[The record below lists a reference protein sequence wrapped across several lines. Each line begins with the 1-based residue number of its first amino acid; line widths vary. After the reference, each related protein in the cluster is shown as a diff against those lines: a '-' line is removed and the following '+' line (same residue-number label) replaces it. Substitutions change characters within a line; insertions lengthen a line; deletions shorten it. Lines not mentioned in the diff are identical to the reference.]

1 MSTTNNCSNDFYS
14 NIINYG
20 SNYGPN
26 NRPNNSPQL
35 NNMGQIIAPY
45 PATVRPQLF
54 MNNPPP
60 HNYIVNGP
68 KTHTHQMQNC
78 DNYRVLGEFC
88 LKP

>member
-26 NRPNNSPQL
+26 NRLNKSPQL

-54 MNNPPP
+54 IIIHPLIITLLMVQKLIPIRCK
-60 HNYIVNGP
+60 IVIIIG
-68 KTHTHQMQNC
+68 
-78 DNYRVLGEFC
+78 F
-88 LKP
+88 